1 MALEMIQRVEA
12 AGVPY
17 KWVTGDCVYGEYYD
31 LRQSIEKSG
40 KGYVMAVSGKAYVW
54 MGFKQIRVSA
64 MLASL
69 PDEGWSRLNVGH
81 GTKGERVYDWLM
93 YNINTPSELPGQR
106 KLMFRRSISKPDEI
120 CAYLCYSPEN
130 VSIEGFSQV
139 AATR

>member
-1 MALEMIQRVEA
+1 MMVRFAAKFAQNPRVIRA
-12 AGVPY
+12 RFVCRTPAFDPHLSQP
-17 KWVTGDCVYGEYYD
+17 TRLYD

-81 GTKGERVYDWLM
+81 GTKGERVYDWMM
-93 YNINTPSELPGQR
+93 YDINTPSELPGQR

-120 CAYLCYSPEN
+120 CAYLCYSP
-130 VSIEGFSQV
+130 
-139 AATR
+139 